1 MYCEKTETIV
11 NLQSTDFKTHSENSN
26 DKPVLLC
33 ILDGSQKKQS
43 DIQQEYLSQKVQ
55 SSHPVKHKLNSEFT
69 VMYDHFCNMES
80 ARYAFVSVLFQ
91 SPKLLQVLTR
101 TYLEMVLKGTKLT
114 NIIHKKKSDEKAMNN
129 PDSQFSS
136 LDYHLILD
144 RLSQVLVEEKRKS
157 QKELIELIKLVQDI
171 HFLPVFLEK
180 VHQELLH
187 YCSVNTID
195 KKDQENLHRAN
206 KKIESFMSSRN
217 IIINHNMRLVTYLAR
232 KYRNENVDFNDQIQ
246 DGLIG
251 LIKAVDRF
259 TLSKGTQF
267 STYATYWIR
276 QSITRGQIDHSKEI
290 RLPYHTAV
298 RAFKVFDV
306 LNKSKI
312 ILNKTPSVM
321 LLAKECD
328 MTREDVEAILTFYQ
342 PLQSIY
348 SNSTGNDELPS
359 FLDSLEQTV
368 YPAQEESISQEKI
381 RENLALALGT
391 LPEREATIINH
402 RFGINSQATLTLED
416 LASMFSI
423 SRERVRQI
431 QNSALKKLRQQLTE
445 DIGCDFDLY
454 LQF

>member
-1 MYCEKTETIV
+1 MYCEKTEAIE
-11 NLQSTDFKTHSENSN
+11 NYQSTDFNTHSENIN
-26 DKPVLLC
+26 DKPVLVCL
-33 ILDGSQKKQS
+33 LDGSQKKQS
-43 DIQQEYLSQKVQ
+43 DIQQECLPQEVQYLQ
-55 SSHPVKHKLNSEFT
+55 PVKHKLNSEFA
-69 VMYDHFCNMES
+69 VMYDHFCDMES
-80 ARYAFVSVLFQ
+80 ARYAFVSVLFK
-91 SPKLLQVLTR
+91 SPKFLQVLTMA
-101 TYLEMVLKGTKLT
+101 YLEMVSKGTKLT
-114 NIIHKKKSDEKAMNN
+114 NIIHKKKSDENATNN
-129 PDSQFSS
+129 LDAQSS
-136 LDYHLILD
+136 SVDYHLILD
-144 RLSQVLVEEKRKS
+144 RLNQALVEEKRKS
-157 QKELIELIKLVQDI
+157 QKVLIELIKLALDI

-206 KKIESFMSSRN
+206 KNIESFMSSRN

-232 KYRNENVDFNDQIQ
+232 KYRNANVDFNDQIQ

-276 QSITRGQIDHSKEI
+276 QSITRGQLDHSKEI

-306 LNKSKI
+306 LNQLKRVS
-312 ILNKTPSVM
+312 NKRPSVM
-321 LLAKECD
+321 LLAKECN

-348 SNSTGNDELPS
+348 SHSTGNDELPNI
-359 FLDSLEQTV
+359 LDSLEQTV
-368 YPAQEESISQEKI
+368 YPSQEESISQEKI
-381 RENLALALGT
+381 RENLALAIGT

-402 RFGINSQATLTLED
+402 RFGINSETTLTLD
-416 LASMFSI
+416 DIASMFNI

-431 QNSALKKLRQQLTE
+431 QNSALKKLRKQLKE
-445 DIGCDFDLY
+445 DFSCDFNLY
-454 LQF
+454 LQS